1 MILFNAPQ
9 LVQIDEAFVD
19 SVLAERHFVSEL
31 HVFPPIVAQLR
42 VARLLGELARLT
54 DDELAELVYKA
65 LLAR

>member
-19 SVLAERHFVSEL
+19 SILAERHFVSEL
-31 HVFPPIVAQLR
+31 HVLPPIVAQLR